1 MPRRINTPLTPDVCF
16 WPGCR
21 VCGRDSVAA
30 LLQRDGGRDGIHL
43 LQLQL
48 SSGAVG
54 TAAVS
59 YQQNAKQFFILQ
71 FAIILHF
78 LFVWLVFFSPAVAR
92 CQGCVS
98 SRWGCNWCIHEHVC
112 THKHACSQGVTI
124 YNQNVSPRGRF
135 VSVAC
140 ARLKASCLFEV

>member
-1 MPRRINTPLTPDVCF
+1 MPRRINTPDVCF
-16 WPGCR
+16 RPGCR

-48 SSGAVG
+48 RSGAVG

-59 YQQNAKQFFILQ
+59 YQQNAKQLLFFLFQ

-78 LFVWLVFFSPAVAR
+78 LFVCFFFSPATVAR
-92 CQGCVS
+92 CRGCVS

-112 THKHACSQGVTI
+112 THKHKCSQGVTI